1 MLHGAV
7 FLCRR
12 GYYGAFLMD
21 NLQLVEQLVSELS
34 QSVSIPVTCKI
45 RIFPEL
51 DKTIAYAKMV
61 ERSGCSVLAVHGR
74 TREQKDCSAIRADWD
89 AIKAVKQVRERLHLG
104 QEMTALHGCK
114 CIPMP
119 GPRCCV
125 PTFCC
130 CL

>member
-1 MLHGAV
+1 
-7 FLCRR
+7 
-12 GYYGAFLMD
+12 MD

-89 AIKAVKQVRERLHLG
+89 AIKAVKQVRECGCTGLRRWPSR
-104 QEMTALHGCK
+104 MAANAYRCRAALLCT
-114 CIPMP
+114 C
-119 GPRCCV
+119 
-125 PTFCC
+125 CC